1 MEKNAVVIIIS
12 CIAIFVAGYVFIT
25 HSLVAEPEHL
35 HVAHTLWVMMS
46 VPVLLFCGVYFLVLA
61 HIKVKEKN
69 KYLDSIHEAEKL
81 NQLKSDFLANMS
93 HEIRTPMNGIL
104 GMAEL
109 ILGAKS
115 PQNVE
120 SYARTIIN
128 SGESLLNIINDILD
142 FSKIEAGKL
151 EIDPLPINM
160 LELVED
166 IASLYSVH
174 AGDKSLELAV
184 RYIPG
189 TEQFIIADPVRIR
202 QILSNLVNNAVK
214 FTSQGHILITVEEKK
229 ELSKEFP
236 SKYDTILVFTVSD
249 TGIGI
254 PEHSIDKIFTKFS
267 QADSSTTREYGG
279 TGLGT
284 SICKNLAELMD
295 GNISV
300 QSKEGKGTKFSV
312 TLPVYRNTEHAHT
325 ISKPK
330 ILQGLRM
337 LVVDDLVSIGT
348 IVNEYLTPCGIEC
361 DYSEDPTA
369 VIEQMTI
376 ARNCERPYDIVLVDY
391 IMPQMNGEVLAQKI
405 SEIPVLK
412 DTCLIMLTAAGSPM
426 ANDQFSIKGF
436 SSFILKPVKSTTLIL
451 SLAQIWEQYKNG
463 KTDSLI
469 QVDIHGSESNDAE
482 EDDLRIEG
490 KKILIAEDNL
500 VNQIFIKEIIE
511 DMGAFTDVTA
521 NGEEALRK
529 TRLNNYSLIIM
540 DCLMP
545 VMDGFDTTKEIKQYM
560 QSQGR
565 SCPPILALTAN
576 AMQGDRQKCI
586 DAGMDDYLAKP
597 VRKKELK
604 KHVFDLVNK
613 NAVQEN
619 SFSENPKWG
628 TSQTSKGI
636 NTEAIVPTEKETKDI
651 WIDEAEVAHAKQIL
665 QSKFDTM
672 LEVYLG
678 NAQELIEEMASAISN
693 RDPLALIPP
702 SHTLK
707 SSSKQMG
714 ARNLSIQAMQ
724 IEKEAKEFKDKFEN
738 DETNESDINNFL
750 SRSSRALIQTQKSY
764 TETKTAFKELLK
776 ENAEV

>member
-1 MEKNAVVIIIS
+1 MERNSLVIIIS
-12 CIAIFVAGYVFIT
+12 CVAIFIAGYVFIT
-25 HSLVAEPEHL
+25 HSLSAEPEHL
-35 HVAHTLWVMMS
+35 HVAHTLWAMIS
-46 VPVLLFCGVYFLVLA
+46 IPVLLFCGIYFLVLA

-69 KYLDSIHEAEKL
+69 KYLSSIHEAEKL

-109 ILGAKS
+109 ILSAKS

-151 EIDPLPINM
+151 EIDPLPVNM

-166 IASLYSVH
+166 IASLYSIH

-189 TEQFIIADPVRIR
+189 TEQFVIADPVRIR

-214 FTSQGHILITVEEKK
+214 FTTQGHILITVEEKR
-229 ELSKEFP
+229 ELSKDYP
-236 SKYDTILVFTVSD
+236 SKYDTVLVFSVSD

-254 PEHSIDKIFTKFS
+254 PEHAIDKIFTKFS
-267 QADSSTTREYGG
+267 QGDSSTTREYGG

-284 SICKNLAELMD
+284 SICKNLTELMD
-295 GNISV
+295 GDIDV
-300 QSKEGKGTKFSV
+300 QSKEGKGTKFTV
-312 TLPVYRNTEHAHT
+312 TLPVQRNTEHAHKLA
-325 ISKPK
+325 KPK
-330 ILQGLRM
+330 ILEGLRV

-348 IVNEYLTPCGIEC
+348 IVDEYLSPCGMEC
-361 DYSEDPTA
+361 DYIEDPTA

-376 ARNCERPYDIVLVDY
+376 AYNSDRPYDIVLIDY

-405 SEIPVLK
+405 SAQERFK
-412 DTCLIMLTAAGSPM
+412 NTCLVMLTAAGAPM
-426 ANDQFSIKGF
+426 ADDQFSARGF
-436 SSFILKPVKSTTLIL
+436 SSFILKPVKSKTLIF
-451 SLAQIWEQYKNG
+451 SLAQIWEQYKSG
-463 KTDSLI
+463 ITESLI
-469 QVDIHGSESNDAE
+469 QVDIQSSKPDDTE
-482 EDDLRIEG
+482 ENELRIEG
-490 KKILIAEDNL
+490 EKILIAEDNL

-529 TRLNNYSLIIM
+529 TRLNDYSLIIM

-545 VMDGFDTTKEIKQYM
+545 VMDGFDTTQEIKQYM
-560 QSQGR
+560 KSQNR
-565 SCPPILALTAN
+565 TCPPILALTAN
-576 AMQGDRQKCI
+576 AMQGDRQKCM

-604 KHVFDLVNK
+604 QCVFNLVKGQNK
-613 NAVQEN
+613 NEHAPTNIQKQKEN
-619 SFSENPKWG
+619 D
-628 TSQTSKGI
+628 
-636 NTEAIVPTEKETKDI
+636 EKNIKTKSI
-651 WIDEAEVAHAKQIL
+651 WIDEEEVTHAKQVL

-672 LEVYLG
+672 LDVYLG
-678 NAQELIEEMASAISN
+678 NAQELIEEMAMAISN
-693 RDPLALIPP
+693 RDPEALIRP

-714 ARNLSIQAMQ
+714 ASKLSAQAMK
-724 IEKEAKEFKDKFEN
+724 IERDAKKFRDTLN
-738 DETNESDINNFL
+738 NAETNESDINNFL
-750 SRSSRALIQTQKSY
+750 SRTSRALIQAQKDY
-764 TETKTAFKELLK
+764 AETKTAFETLLQNN
-776 ENAEV
+776 EEAS